1 MASIPFLVKDGSE
14 PLSVP
19 TQVDSFG
26 NSSINHALTTVAQ
39 EVAKLLQQTY
49 PVHTNSHN
57 SVKAITCGWSETIA
71 IRAIEPEYRQ
81 IIAAEPLTERELEVL
96 QLIVDGCS
104 NDAIAQEL
112 YISAGTVKTHV
123 RNILRKFCANDRT
136 QAAIRALRSGLAH

>member
-1 MASIPFLVKDGSE
+1 MASIPFLVKDEFES
-14 PLSVP
+14 LSAP

-39 EVAKLLQQTY
+39 EVAGLLQQDY
-49 PVHTNSHN
+49 PIHLDNHDCD
-57 SVKAITCGWSETIA
+57 KAITCGWSETIA

-112 YISAGTVKTHV
+112 YISSGTVKTHV

-136 QAAIRALRSGLAH
+136 QAAIRALRSGLAY